1 MRLIFEKYL
10 IKLTILKVSLFLDQ
24 EWLMKTTNETKKKS
38 RKRIV
43 PEELNTVSGGS
54 DKSGPQTGAVA
65 PRSAEGVKVVI
76 RDKYK

>member
-1 MRLIFEKYL
+1 
-10 IKLTILKVSLFLDQ
+10 
-24 EWLMKTTNETKKKS
+24 MKTTNETKKKS
-38 RKRIV
+38 RKKIF

-65 PRSAEGVKVVI
+65 PRSGEGVKVVI